1 MTSSSP
7 ASGELHPAV
16 VEAAVAWMVKLQ
28 SGRATPQDHEACE
41 HWRHERPE
49 HAQAWA
55 TLSGFSQRLKTLPP
69 SLARSALAATREL
82 ERERAPRRRA
92 LLKGV
97 ALLAGTAGIGLASS
111 PDGGWKSLAAS
122 HRTGVGERRRVALAD
137 GSVLH
142 LNTATAV
149 DVRVDAHERCIDLL
163 AGEVLVECA
172 RDTGTGT
179 GTSTGTGNGSAT
191 SRPFVVRTA
200 QGRIQADEGRFIVR
214 QLAAQTFVQALDGW
228 VDVSPG
234 SGQLAS
240 RRLAAGRQWAFDAR
254 GVGAVEA
261 ANGDAG
267 AWVDGVIVARD
278 MPLAAL
284 AAELS
289 RYRHGWL
296 RCDPAVARLRISGV
310 FPVDDLHRVIAAIQR
325 TLPVR
330 ARTRTSWWVTLEA
343 R

>member
-1 MTSSSP
+1 MTSP
-7 ASGELHPAV
+7 GLAPGEAHPAV
-16 VEAAVAWMVKLQ
+16 VASAIEAAVAWMVKLQ
-28 SGRATPQDHEACE
+28 SGSATAQDHQACE
-41 HWRHERPE
+41 HWQHERPE

-69 SLARSALAATREL
+69 SLARSTLAATHAL

-111 PDGGWKSLAAS
+111 PDGGWQSLAAS

-142 LNTATAV
+142 LNTGTAL
-149 DVRVDAHERCIDLL
+149 DVRGDARERCIDLF
-163 AGEVLVECA
+163 AGEVLIECA
-172 RDTGTGT
+172 RGTG
-179 GTSTGTGNGSAT
+179 SAAP
-191 SRPFVVRTA
+191 RPFVVRTA
-200 QGRIQADEGRFIVR
+200 QGRIEADEGRFIVR
-214 QLAAQTFVQALDGW
+214 QLPARTFVQALEGA

-234 SGQLAS
+234 NGQLAS
-240 RRLAAGRQWAFDAR
+240 RRLAAGRQWAFDVR
-254 GVGAVEA
+254 GAGAVEA
-261 ANGDAG
+261 ADGGAG
-267 AWVDGVIVARD
+267 AWVDGLIVARD

-289 RYRHGWL
+289 RYRRGWL
-296 RCDPAVARLRISGV
+296 RCDAAVARLRISGV
-310 FPVDDLHRVIAAIQR
+310 FPVNDLDRVVAAIQR

-330 ARTRTSWWVTLEA
+330 ARALTSWWVTLEA

>member
-1 MTSSSP
+1 MTGFSP
-7 ASGELHPAV
+7 APGDLHPAV

-41 HWRHERPE
+41 HWQHERPE

-69 SLARSALAATREL
+69 SLARSALTAASREL
-82 ERERAPRRRA
+82 ERERAPRRSA

-97 ALLAGTAGIGLASS
+97 ALLVGTAGIGLAST
-111 PDGGWKSLAAS
+111 PNGGWKSLAAS

-142 LNTATAV
+142 LNTATAL
-149 DVRVDAHERCIDLL
+149 DVRVDARERCIDLF

-172 RDTGTGT
+172 RDTGNC
-179 GTSTGTGNGSAT
+179 STT
-191 SRPFVVRTA
+191 SRPFVLRTA

-214 QLAAQTFVQALDGW
+214 QLAARTFVQALEGW
-228 VDVSPG
+228 IDVSPG
-234 SGQLAS
+234 NGQLAS
-240 RRLAAGRQWAFDAR
+240 RRLTPGRQWAFDAH
-254 GVGAVEA
+254 GAGAVEA

-289 RYRHGWL
+289 RFRRGWL
-296 RCDPAVARLRISGV
+296 RCDAAVAGLRISGV
-310 FPVDDLHRVIAAIQR
+310 FPVDDLHRVVAAIQR

>member
-1 MTSSSP
+1 MTSP
-7 ASGELHPAV
+7 GLAPGELHPPVADAA

-28 SGRATPQDHEACE
+28 SGRATPQDYQACE
-41 HWRHERPE
+41 RWQHERPE

-55 TLSGFSQRLKTLPP
+55 LMSAFSLRLKALPP
-69 SLARSALAATREL
+69 ALARSTLAATREP
-82 ERERAPRRRA
+82 EPAPRRRSM
-92 LLKGV
+92 LKGL

-111 PDGGWKSLAAS
+111 PDGGWQCLAAS

-142 LNTATAV
+142 LNTATAL
-149 DVRVDAHERCIDLL
+149 DARVDAQERCVDLF

-172 RDTGTGT
+172 R
-179 GTSTGTGNGSAT
+179 SNGNGKGNGNRTDAAA

-200 QGRIQADEGRFIVR
+200 QGRIQTEEGRFIVR
-214 QLAAQTFVQALDGW
+214 QLAARTMVQALEGW

-234 SGQLAS
+234 SGELPR
-240 RRLAAGRQWAFDAR
+240 RRLAPGEQWDFDAR
-254 GVGAVEA
+254 GAGAIEA
-261 ANGDAG
+261 ADGGAG
-267 AWVDGVIVARD
+267 AWVDGLLVARD

-284 AAELS
+284 AAELA

-310 FPVDDLHRVIAAIQR
+310 FPVDDLNRVVAAIQR

-330 ARTRTSWWVTLEA
+330 ARARTSWWVTLEA

>member
-1 MTSSSP
+1 MTSP
-7 ASGELHPAV
+7 GLAPGESHPAV
-16 VEAAVAWMVKLQ
+16 VEAAIEAAVAWMVKLQ
-28 SGRATPQDHEACE
+28 SGRATPEDHEACE
-41 HWRHERPE
+41 HWRQERPE

-55 TLSGFSQRLKTLPP
+55 TLSGFSQRLKNLPP

-142 LNTATAV
+142 LNTATAL
-149 DVRVDAHERCIDLL
+149 DVRVNAGERCVDLL

-172 RDTGTGT
+172 SGTDGT
-179 GTSTGTGNGSAT
+179 TAG
-191 SRPFVVRTA
+191 PFVVRTA

-214 QLAAQTFVQALDGW
+214 QLAARTFVQALEGW

-234 SGQLAS
+234 NGQLAS

-254 GVGAVEA
+254 GVGAVETA
-261 ANGDAG
+261 DGGAG

-284 AAELS
+284 AGELA

-296 RCDPAVARLRISGV
+296 RCDAAVARLRISGV
-310 FPVDDLHRVIAAIQR
+310 FPVDDLHRVVAAIQR

-330 ARTRTSWWVTLEA
+330 ARTLTSWWVTLEA